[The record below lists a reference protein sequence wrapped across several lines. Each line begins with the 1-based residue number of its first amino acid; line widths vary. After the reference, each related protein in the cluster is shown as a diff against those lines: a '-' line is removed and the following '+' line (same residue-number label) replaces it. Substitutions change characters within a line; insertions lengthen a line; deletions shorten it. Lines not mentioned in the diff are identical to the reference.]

1 MQKSE
6 IIQPWT
12 SAREYP
18 LSEMRAVSAPR
29 LKGAKRAVAE
39 WLTVQEYE
47 KVLDLSCDDG
57 ALLCWLKAKYRLTA
71 CGISES
77 AEQAHFARE
86 RLSDADILAARPV
99 DIPWHDAAFDTVFSA
114 APAGNYQ
121 DFERVLAEV
130 RRVLRKGGQFVLSVP
145 RLSSD
150 GNAPRVM
157 MRQLQ
162 QAGFQNVS
170 WRPFRLSGVCVA
182 WKDPE
187 LS

>member
-6 IIQPWT
+6 TIQSWT

-18 LSEMRAVSAPR
+18 AAGSICGAPR
-29 LKGAKRAVAE
+29 LRGAKKAVAE
-39 WLTVQEYE
+39 WMTVQEYE

-57 ALLCWLKAKYRLTA
+57 ALLCYLKSKYRLNA
-71 CGISES
+71 CGICET
-77 AEQAHFARE
+77 AEQAHFVRE
-86 RLSDADILAARPV
+86 KLTDADVLAARPV

-114 APAGNYQ
+114 ASVGNYQ

-130 RRVLRKGGQFVLSVP
+130 RRVLKRGGQLVLSVP

-150 GNAPRVM
+150 GYAPRAV

-162 QAGFQNVS
+162 QAGFRNVS
-170 WRPFRLSGVCVA
+170 WRPYRLNGVCVA

>member
-1 MQKSE
+1 MMQKSE
-6 IIQPWT
+6 MMGSWT
-12 SAREYP
+12 GAREFSAP
-18 LSEMRAVSAPR
+18 SEKAPR

-57 ALLCWLKAKYRLTA
+57 ALLCFLKNKYRLTA

-77 AEQAHFARE
+77 AEQAHCARE
-86 RLSDADILAARPV
+86 HVADADILAARPV
-99 DIPWHDAAFDTVFSA
+99 DIPWHDGAFDTVFSA

-121 DFERVLAEV
+121 DFDRVLSEV
-130 RRVLRKGGQFVLSVP
+130 RRVLRKGGQLVIS
-145 RLSSD
+145 
-150 GNAPRVM
+150 APRAFSDECAPRAV

-162 QAGFQNVS
+162 QAGFKNVS
-170 WRPFRLSGVCVA
+170 WRPFRLNGVCVA

-187 LS
+187 LL